1 MKATAT
7 KPTISTELVQ
17 AVGDALR
24 DEGFDINLEE
34 TEKNQIV
41 TEIKTELRKSL
52 EVIEARLVAL
62 ETTKTKTKK

>member
-24 DEGFDINLEE
+24 NEGFDINLEE
-34 TEKNQIV
+34 AEKTQIV

>member
-24 DEGFDINLEE
+24 NEGFDINLEE
-34 TEKNQIV
+34 AEKTQIV

-52 EVIEARLVAL
+52 EVIDARLVAL

>member
-34 TEKNQIV
+34 AEKTQIV
-41 TEIKTELRKSL
+41 TEIKIELRKSL

>member
-24 DEGFDINLEE
+24 NEGFDINLDEA
-34 TEKNQIV
+34 EKTQIV
-41 TEIKTELRKSL
+41 TELKTELRKPL

-62 ETTKTKTKK
+62 ETKTKTKK

>member
-34 TEKNQIV
+34 AEKTQIV
-41 TEIKTELRKSL
+41 TEIKTELRKSF

-62 ETTKTKTKK
+62 ETKTKTKK

>member
-24 DEGFDINLEE
+24 NEGFDINLEE
-34 TEKNQIV
+34 AEKTQIV

-62 ETTKTKTKK
+62 ETKTKTKK

>member
-24 DEGFDINLEE
+24 DEGFDINLDEA
-34 TEKNQIV
+34 EKTQIV

-62 ETTKTKTKK
+62 ETKNKTKK

>member
-1 MKATAT
+1 MKATT
-7 KPTISTELVQ
+7 KPTISKELVQ

-24 DEGFDINLEE
+24 NEGFDINLEE
-34 TEKNQIV
+34 AEKTQIV

-62 ETTKTKTKK
+62 EKTKTKK